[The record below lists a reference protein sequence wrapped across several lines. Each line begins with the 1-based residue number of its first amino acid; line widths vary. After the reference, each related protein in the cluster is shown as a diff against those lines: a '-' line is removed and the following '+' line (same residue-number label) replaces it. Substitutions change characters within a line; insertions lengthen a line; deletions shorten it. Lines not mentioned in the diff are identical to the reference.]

1 MTRAPFGCI
10 MLGAETPERGNS
22 MSRYG
27 EMDLQTL
34 IKPMREPCACGR
46 EHLAG
51 LMFVNIGRD
60 AVRSLPEAL
69 QVIGCRKPFI
79 VCDENTRAVAL
90 PKVRTALLEAN
101 LESVTFTFPAGH
113 VEPDE
118 HAVGALCMAFDPT
131 CDGVLAVG
139 SGVINDCCKV
149 LAHALGK
156 PQAVVATAPSMDG
169 YASNSSSMIRG
180 GVKVSL
186 YNACPGAILADTEI
200 LRLAPER
207 MLQAGLGD
215 MLAKYIAL
223 CEWRISHLVTGEYY
237 CAEVAGLMRAS
248 LRKIVEA
255 APRLP
260 ARDSEAVEAV
270 TEGLILS
277 GIAMAFAEVSRPASG
292 LEHYFSHLW
301 EMAALT
307 GGKTPELHG
316 VQVGVGTLLTLR
328 LYDRLKT
335 RTPDWD
341 KAAAAM
347 RAFDPSAWQADMRRV
362 FGAAAPSL
370 IAEEQN
376 RWRQNDATA
385 QAKRLERMIRHWAEI
400 SRIMAE
406 ELPETAQV
414 QALMEAA
421 GAPTRPEQIGETP
434 VTVRDALIHSRDIRD
449 KYLTSSLLWDLGLLE
464 EMADALN

>member
-1 MTRAPFGCI
+1 
-10 MLGAETPERGNS
+10 

-46 EHLAG
+46 EHQAG

-101 LESVTFTFPAGH
+101 LESVTFTFPAEH

-149 LAHALGK
+149 LARAVRL
-156 PQAVVATAPSMDG
+156 PQAVVCTAPSMDG
-169 YASNSSSMIRG
+169 YASNSSSMIRSR
-180 GVKVSL
+180 VKDTL
-186 YNACPGAILADTEI
+186 YNACPGAIIADTLI
-200 LRLAPER
+200 LCEAPDR
-207 MLQAGLGD
+207 MLWAGLGD

-223 CEWRISHLVTGEYY
+223 CEWRISHIVTGEYY
-237 CAEVAGLMRAS
+237 CPEVAALMRGS
-248 LRKIVEA
+248 LAKIVAA
-255 APRLP
+255 APRLME
-260 ARDSEAVEAV
+260 RDPEVIGTV

-277 GIAMAFAEVSRPASG
+277 GIAMAFAKVSRPASG

-301 EMAALT
+301 EMFALDR
-307 GGKTPELHG
+307 GLPLELHG
-316 VQVGVGTLLTLR
+316 IQVGVGTLLTLR
-328 LYDRLKT
+328 LYDRLMTVK
-335 RTPDWD
+335 PD
-341 KAAAAM
+341 
-347 RAFDPSAWQADMRRV
+347 RATAERAVQAFNSEAWEGTMRRV
-362 FGAAAPSL
+362 FGGAAQTL
-370 IAEEQN
+370 IDLEQN
-376 RWRQNDATA
+376 QWHKNDPTA
-385 QAKRLERMIRHWAEI
+385 HAERLNRILLHWQDIRLI
-400 SRIMAE
+400 VRE
-406 ELPETAQV
+406 ELPDTSQIE
-414 QALMEAA
+414 ALMRQVGMPMTPGKSARVNRMCA
-421 GAPTRPEQIGETP
+421 TRWFA
-434 VTVRDALIHSRDIRD
+434 RA
-449 KYLTSSLLWDLGLLE
+449 KYAINT
-464 EMADALN
+464 